1 MDKSRLYRSDSPQPS
16 SAGKPLQTDTIE
28 TIQQAGERISTRDD
42 HNLAASL
49 GDWGAMG
56 AQHSHA
62 MPLRHGASA
71 REFSAAMSRL
81 FLSAAVLA
89 TALAAGT
96 AQAALGP
103 DAAACSPGANRPAV
117 LVSVNGFKNRV
128 GKLRIQLYGS
138 NPSEFLERGKKM
150 KRIDLP
156 VTRAGAMNVCVAV
169 PAAGTYAIAVRH
181 DADANGKSNWND
193 GGGFSNNPKL
203 SLLKLKPSHRATAV
217 RVGPG
222 VKTVPVVLN
231 YRNGLSISPIGR

>member
-1 MDKSRLYRSDSPQPS
+1 MSRL
-16 SAGKPLQTDTIE
+16 LL
-28 TIQQAGERISTRDD
+28 STAVC
-42 HNLAASL
+42 AAAL
-49 GDWGAMG
+49 
-56 AQHSHA
+56 
-62 MPLRHGASA
+62 GASA
-71 REFSAAMSRL
+71 AP
-81 FLSAAVLA
+81 
-89 TALAAGT
+89 

-128 GKLRIQLYGS
+128 GKLRIQLYGG
-138 NPSEFLERGKKM
+138 NPADFLERGKKM

-181 DADANGKSNWND
+181 DADANGKSGWND

-217 RVGPG
+217 SVGPG

-231 YRNGLSISPIGR
+231 YRSGLSIAPIGR